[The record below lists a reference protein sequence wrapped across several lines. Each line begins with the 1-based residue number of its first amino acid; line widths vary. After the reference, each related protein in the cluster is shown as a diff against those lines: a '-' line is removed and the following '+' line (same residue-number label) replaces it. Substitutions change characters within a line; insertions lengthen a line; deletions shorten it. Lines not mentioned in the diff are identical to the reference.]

1 MKKQVTTIVLIL
13 FSALTWGQEKTK
25 LRVSAGYQKV
35 EGLES
40 YIRISAKFKG
50 LESVEPAEQV
60 EFEVYQLTGEDSLR
74 MVGKAVTGAKG
85 IAKFGLDSLN
95 PAVAGDGVLRFK
107 IAIENN
113 ERFLDAEWDLR
124 INEAHLSARVET
136 VEDMHFI
143 SATLTDLNGLPLRD
157 QPLRIQLQRM
167 YAPLLIGEESYNT
180 DESGSIRVPVEERMP
195 GIDGI
200 LTYEVLLNESEDF
213 GTIKALVTAPIGVP
227 IVDQSTFDQRT
238 MWSPRSKTPT
248 YLLLFPN
255 AIILGVWIPLI
266 ALMLNVYRISKVK

>member
-1 MKKQVTTIVLIL
+1 MKQVTTIALIL
-13 FSALTWGQEKTK
+13 FSVLTWAQEKTK
-25 LRVSAGYQKV
+25 VRVSVGYQKI

-50 LESVEPAEQV
+50 LERIEPAEDV
-60 EFEVYQLTGEDSLR
+60 EFNVYQILKDSLR
-74 MVGKAVTGAKG
+74 MLGKARTGG
-85 IAKFGLDSLN
+85 NGLAKFGLDSLELSS
-95 PAVAGDGVLRFK
+95 VDSGVLRFR

-113 ERFLDAEWDLR
+113 ARFLDAEWDLH
-124 INEAHLSARVET
+124 INEAHLSARIDT
-136 VEDMHFI
+136 VENEHFI
-143 SATLTDLNGLPLRD
+143 LATLTDLNGRPLPN

-180 DESGSIRVPVEERMP
+180 DESGSIRVLIEDRMP
-195 GIDGI
+195 GVDGI
-200 LTYEVLLNESEDF
+200 LTFEVLHESEDF
-213 GTIKALVTAPIGVP
+213 GTIKALVTAPIGTP

-238 MWSPRSKTPT
+238 MWGPRSKTPL

-266 ALMLNVYRISKVK
+266 ALLLNLYRISKAK